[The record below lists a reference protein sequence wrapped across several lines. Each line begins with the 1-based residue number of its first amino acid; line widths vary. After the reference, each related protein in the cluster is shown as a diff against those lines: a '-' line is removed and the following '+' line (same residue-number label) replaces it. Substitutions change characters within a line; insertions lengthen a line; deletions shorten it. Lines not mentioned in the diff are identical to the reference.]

1 MKKLNKNQMS
11 GITLIALVVTI
22 IVLLI
27 LAGISIQML
36 SGDNG
41 ILTRAGDAKTMTD
54 EAQIREKIQL
64 AYHSALT
71 GGKGSYTK
79 ENLEPIA
86 IGGATY
92 ARAFKNCVSFGANMP
107 GKKDM
112 CHQSDEFISIDNLIL
127 ASKIYA
133 KAIYEL
139 AK

>member
-1 MKKLNKNQMS
+1 MKKLKKNQMS

-79 ENLEPIA
+79 ENLEEELENVFGENKTPAATKAERVLSEEKLPI
-86 IGGATY
+86 
-92 ARAFKNCVSFGANMP
+92 
-107 GKKDM
+107 
-112 CHQSDEFISIDNLIL
+112 IDIAYNR
-127 ASKIYA
+127 KIV
-133 KAIYEL
+133 KRL
-139 AK
+139 